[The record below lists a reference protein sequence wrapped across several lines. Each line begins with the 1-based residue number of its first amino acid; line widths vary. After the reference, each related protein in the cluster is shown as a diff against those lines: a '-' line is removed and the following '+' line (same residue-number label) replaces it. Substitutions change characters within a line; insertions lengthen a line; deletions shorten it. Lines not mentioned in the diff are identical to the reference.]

1 MKSKLTVAF
10 AAVGTAAMLTVVA
23 GCGSSDSTS
32 VPTGADLQGTWSQS
46 GSGYEAGNPVSWENQ
61 TIVIDK
67 ADGQGFAGYKEY
79 TPAGGQPQKETLN
92 GVIGVDGNILI
103 VDEDGKFEGQLNGN
117 TLQGQYSE
125 VGDDATAMNLEISKQ

>member
-1 MKSKLTVAF
+1 M
-10 AAVGTAAMLTVVA
+10 
-23 GCGSSDSTS
+23 
-32 VPTGADLQGTWSQS
+32 
-46 GSGYEAGNPVSWENQ
+46 
-61 TIVIDK
+61 
-67 ADGQGFAGYKEY
+67 
-79 TPAGGQPQKETLN
+79 N